1 MRLPRPSLSPSKRS
15 APRHGR
21 LVSVGF
27 AAILLAVG
35 LAGCG
40 DAPQDQSPKGSS
52 TAALDANSEVVARVN
67 GSPIYRID
75 VLAHAAEKRWIKPN
89 EDLDTD
95 SQLFAQAVEELI
107 ARKLY
112 AEEAVTQKLDQDED
126 VQRRLA
132 RAREIVLSQALEAKL
147 AAESLSSEA
156 VEREYRNIVANSPR
170 GMKVRAWTILTD
182 TREEA
187 ESARRQIDRGEDFI
201 KVAAQRSEEPGNRA
215 EGGYMSE
222 FAPEDLVDGLRQA
235 AETAPVGQVVGPIQT
250 SKGFYLLKV
259 ESRRTADPATLEQ
272 MRPNIQLWLI
282 REARLRLLDR
292 LLADARIERLREDA
306 GVELPDGGL
315 GTQEPA
321 AAPPLAAPAPNQT
334 PLGPGA
340 IAGSAGADLARPA
353 TPPPAAPPKAAP
365 PKTVATPAAPRPA
378 EARAPAAAPTPTEA
392 RKAPTPITT
401 PPPAQRSPPAI
412 PPAPQ
417 TPPQ

>member
-1 MRLPRPSLSPSKRS
+1 M
-15 APRHGR
+15 
-21 LVSVGF
+21 V
-27 AAILLAVG
+27 LLAAG
-35 LAGCG
+35 LANCG
-40 DAPQDQSPKGSS
+40 ETPQEQAPKGSS
-52 TAALDANSEVVARVN
+52 TAALDTNSEVVARVN

-107 ARKLY
+107 ARTLF

-147 AAESLSSEA
+147 AAENLTRDA
-156 VEREYRNIVANSPR
+156 VERQYRNIVANAPR

-235 AETAPVGQVVGPIQT
+235 AETAPIGQVIGPIQT
-250 SKGFYLLKV
+250 SKGWYLLKV
-259 ESRRTADPATLEQ
+259 ESRRTADPSTLEQ
-272 MRPNIQLWLI
+272 LRPNIQLWLV

-292 LLADARIERLREDA
+292 LLTDARIERLREDA
-306 GVELPDGGL
+306 GIELPEAAGDGA
-315 GTQEPA
+315 QEP
-321 AAPPLAAPAPNQT
+321 PVPAPAPNQT
-334 PLGPGA
+334 PMGPGA
-340 IAGSAGADLARPA
+340 IAGSAGAGLARPNA
-353 TPPPAAPPKAAP
+353 QKAAP
-365 PKTVATPAAPRPA
+365 NPAPAARPPAPRPA
-378 EARAPAAAPTPTEA
+378 PPVQPAPDASNGAPAPVQ
-392 RKAPTPITT
+392 RT
-401 PPPAQRSPPAI
+401 PPIIS
-412 PPAPQ
+412 PAPQ
-417 TPPQ
+417 TPTQ